1 MSKMA
6 MEGETT
12 AAAECVDVVVV
23 VVVEGVVVDGVVPV
37 VDVPPDVPPAA
48 ATTLTAS
55 FIPSPQCPA
64 VAQVK

>member
-23 VVVEGVVVDGVVPV
+23 EGEVVDGVVPV

-55 FIPSPQCPA
+55 FIPSPQWPA